1 MLPDRRS
8 PLYILNEDH
17 SIRATEDAF
26 EWTKAFETMDRR
38 VARTEVAPD
47 IIISTVFIG
56 LDMGSP
62 PDSGGEPVVFET
74 RVFTDYGEPDG
85 DRYRTWDQ
93 AIAGHEDVV
102 WRMRERLEKGGGEK
116 VG

>member
-1 MLPDRRS
+1 MHPDRG
-8 PLYILNEDH
+8 PTYYILNEDL
-17 SIRATEDAF
+17 SIRATEDGF
-26 EWTKAFETMDRR
+26 EWAKAFEVVDRR

-47 IIISTVFIG
+47 VVVSTVFIG

-74 RVFTDYGEPDG
+74 RVFTDYGELDG
-85 DRYRTWDQ
+85 ERYGTWDQ

-102 WRMRERLEKGGGEK
+102 RRLRERLEKSEEEK